1 MKKHL
6 MIGFVFFSLNA
17 SACLHYPNDYAG
29 TVTEHKKEFF
39 LFGGKESFHIIAKTN
54 LSSSGKLPERLAWVF
69 PLPSVP
75 VKYEE
80 VSPTIFKE
88 LYQLT
93 SPATDDLRGIPKSE
107 GLNSVS
113 GIKVHDAQTVG
124 RYKVRPLEIL
134 DANPTTASALDVWL
148 QSNNLKMMPKE
159 KQLRYLVKGA
169 VFLVIEADLKG
180 LSAVDFKPLHIVLKA
195 MTHYSLPLNF
205 THVGRAFAVDV
216 YTMNLK
222 LSKDDRSLDFSSS
235 TNFSFPDP
243 NYPNI
248 SKLFP
253 NGTGH
258 FYKYEGKFLGTSS
271 DSRDPL
277 FNVE

>member
-1 MKKHL
+1 M
-6 MIGFVFFSLNA
+6 FVLFCFSLNA
-17 SACLHYPNDYAG
+17 LACLHYPNDYADK
-29 TVTEHKKEFF
+29 VTEHKKEFF
-39 LFGGKESFHIIAKTN
+39 LFGGKGSFHLIAKTN
-54 LSSSGKLPERLAWVF
+54 LSSTGKLPERLAWIF

-80 VSPTIFKE
+80 VSPQIFKE

-93 SPATDDLRGIPKSE
+93 SPALDGLRSRSKSE
-107 GLNSVS
+107 GMNSVS
-113 GIKVHDAQTVG
+113 GLKIHDAQTVG

-134 DANPTTASALDVWL
+134 DPNPATASALDVWL
-148 QSNNLKMMPKE
+148 KNNNLKMMPKE

-169 VFLVIEADLKG
+169 VFLVVEADLKG
-180 LSAVDFKPLHIVLKA
+180 LSSVDFRPLHIVLKP
-195 MTHYSLPLNF
+195 MRHYSLPLNF

-222 LSKDDRSLDFSSS
+222 LSKDDRSLDLSSS
-235 TNFSFPDP
+235 TNFSLPDSH
-243 NYPNI
+243 YPEI

-253 NGTGH
+253 HGTGH
-258 FYKYEGKFLGTSS
+258 FYKYEGKFIGTSS

-277 FNVE
+277 FDVE

>member
-1 MKKHL
+1 MFGL
-6 MIGFVFFSLNA
+6 MYFSLNA

-39 LFGGKESFHIIAKTN
+39 LFGSKESFHIIAKTN

-80 VSPTIFKE
+80 VSPQVFKE
-88 LYQLT
+88 LYQIT
-93 SPATDDLRGIPKSE
+93 SPAADGVRSLPKSE

-113 GIKVHDAQTVG
+113 GIKVHEAQTVG

-134 DANPTTASALDVWL
+134 DANSATASALDVWL
-148 QSNNLKMMPKE
+148 KSNNLKMMPKE
-159 KQLRYLVKGA
+159 KQLRYLVKGS

-180 LSAVDFKPLHIVLKA
+180 LSAVDFKPLHIVLKPL
-195 MTHYSLPLNF
+195 TEYSLPLNF

-222 LSKDDRSLDFSSS
+222 LSKDDRFLDLSSS
-235 TNFSFPDP
+235 TNFSIPDS
-243 NYPNI
+243 NYPEI
-248 SKLFP
+248 SKFFP
-253 NGTGH
+253 SGSGH
-258 FYKYEGKFLGTSS
+258 FFKYEGKFLGTKS
-271 DSRDPL
+271 DSPDPL
-277 FNVE
+277 FGVE